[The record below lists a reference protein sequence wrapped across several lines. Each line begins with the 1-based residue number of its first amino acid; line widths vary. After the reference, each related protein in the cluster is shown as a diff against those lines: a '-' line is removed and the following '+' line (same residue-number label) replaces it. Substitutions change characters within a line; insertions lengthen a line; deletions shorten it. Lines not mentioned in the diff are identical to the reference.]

1 MVRCGPPAEL
11 PIALLI
17 AQPWHLPRT
26 SVATTECSIHPSGGP
41 ATPPAAMSDRIL
53 LAHGGGGSVM
63 QQMIR
68 QELLPLCGRP
78 EG

>member
-1 MVRCGPPAEL
+1 
-11 PIALLI
+11 
-17 AQPWHLPRT
+17 
-26 SVATTECSIHPSGGP
+26 
-41 ATPPAAMSDRIL
+41 MSDRIL